1 MTASAASGPLA
12 GVRAVLFDLDETLHD
27 RATSI
32 EAFLAEHCGRVGVP
46 TDLRAAYTARFH
58 VLDER
63 GYAPKDRVYAALAAE
78 FGFGGDGAALHADFR
93 EHSFRTGVLFPDVS
107 DTLAALRARGLR
119 LGLVT
124 NGTSAGQRA
133 KIAALGLGGLLD
145 PILVSEEVGV
155 KKPDPRVFALAL
167 DRLGLPAGEVL
178 FVGDHPVNDVAGP
191 AALGM
196 RTVWRRG
203 IHDWPAG
210 LAVKPDH
217 VVDSLGELLAR

>member
-1 MTASAASGPLA
+1 MSAPAAPGRLA
-12 GVRAVLFDLDETLHD
+12 AVKAVLFDLDETLHD

-63 GYAPKDRVYAALAAE
+63 GYAPKERVYAALAAE
-78 FGFGGDGAALHADFR
+78 FGLADGAALYADFR
-93 EHSFRTGVLFPDVS
+93 EHSFRTGVLFPDAH

-133 KIAALGLGGLLD
+133 KIAALGLEGLLD
-145 PILVSEEVGV
+145 PVLVSEEVGV
-155 KKPDPRVFALAL
+155 KKPDPRIFALAL
-167 DRLGLPAGEVL
+167 DRLGLAPGEVL

-196 RTVWRRG
+196 PTVWRRG
-203 IHDWPAG
+203 IHDWPEG
-210 LAVKPDH
+210 LDVRPDH
-217 VVDSLGELLAR
+217 VIDALGELLAG